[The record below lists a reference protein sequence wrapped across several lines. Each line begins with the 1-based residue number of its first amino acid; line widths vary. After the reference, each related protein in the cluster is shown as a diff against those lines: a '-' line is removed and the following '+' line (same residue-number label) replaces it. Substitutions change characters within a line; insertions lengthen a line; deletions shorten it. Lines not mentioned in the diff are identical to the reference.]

1 MTLHTVW
8 LKPSLHFSHGV
19 VTCTQTKLL
28 ELKNNL
34 KSNKNPVFS
43 FKKCPFHLSGSLTSE
58 SQLGA
63 KLVFPYPAG
72 RNRKNYSFT
81 NDEVRSIDQENQRL
95 LRELSRLSPGPRPGS
110 TAGKKACAA
119 GPSPLVRVSHS
130 GLNRLRE
137 QKRIER
143 ENLVSAVIDI

>member
-1 MTLHTVW
+1 MRNVNDGITRYREKPPPLTV
-8 LKPSLHFSHGV
+8 
-19 VTCTQTKLL
+19 
-28 ELKNNL
+28 ELKN
-34 KSNKNPVFS
+34 KF
-43 FKKCPFHLSGSLTSE
+43 PFRLSGSLSSE

-63 KLVFPYPAG
+63 KLVFRYPGG

-81 NDEVRSIDQENQRL
+81 NDEVRSIDRENQRL

-110 TAGKKACAA
+110 TAGRKPCVASS
-119 GPSPLVRVSHS
+119 SPLIRVSHS

-143 ENLVSAVIDI
+143 ENLVSLASCVD